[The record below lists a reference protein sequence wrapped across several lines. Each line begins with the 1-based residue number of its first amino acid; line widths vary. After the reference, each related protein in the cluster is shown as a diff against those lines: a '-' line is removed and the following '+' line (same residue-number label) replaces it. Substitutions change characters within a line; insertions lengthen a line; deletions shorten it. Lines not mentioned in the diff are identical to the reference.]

1 MPVPQTPT
9 QSTFAP
15 LPIQNQP
22 RKSAVNE
29 MLIYLFYFTEYVSF
43 LVASRQNI
51 PLKPI
56 KNTLKEKN
64 HCAHEPISHPFGV
77 IYYVFAFLF

>member
-1 MPVPQTPT
+1 
-9 QSTFAP
+9 
-15 LPIQNQP
+15 
-22 RKSAVNE
+22 